1 MMYQESLPQKD
12 PAQKVTLLGMLLNL
26 VLIFAKLW
34 GGIAGHSTALVAD
47 AIHSVS
53 DLFSDL
59 LVLWGLK
66 IGEKGPDTN
75 HHFGHGKIETM
86 ATMGMGIIV
95 IATGIGIGVEAA
107 SKIRSEAQFQP
118 GVIVLVIALISLIT
132 KEALYHY
139 TKITGERLQR
149 PVLISNAWHHR
160 SDALSSLTVL
170 VGAIGARIDPSWSF
184 LDSYA
189 AILVSLLIIKSGVSI
204 FIEATKDIVDTAPDP
219 ALCREFE
226 NIARKT
232 PGVIEVHDIKIR
244 RSGRFLLVYI
254 EIGVKPDLPV
264 RDASRLAG
272 ELEENIRRL
281 VHGPIEVSVNVRP
294 ARSFEFAC

>member
-1 MMYQESLPQKD
+1 MYQESLPQKD

-95 IATGIGIGVEAA
+95 IATGIGY
-107 SKIRSEAQFQP
+107 
-118 GVIVLVIALISLIT
+118 
-132 KEALYHY
+132 LY
-139 TKITGERLQR
+139 RLQ
-149 PVLISNAWHHR
+149 
-160 SDALSSLTVL
+160 
-170 VGAIGARIDPSWSF
+170 
-184 LDSYA
+184 
-189 AILVSLLIIKSGVSI
+189 
-204 FIEATKDIVDTAPDP
+204 
-219 ALCREFE
+219 
-226 NIARKT
+226 
-232 PGVIEVHDIKIR
+232 
-244 RSGRFLLVYI
+244 
-254 EIGVKPDLPV
+254 
-264 RDASRLAG
+264 
-272 ELEENIRRL
+272 
-281 VHGPIEVSVNVRP
+281 
-294 ARSFEFAC
+294 